1 MGSYGWVFSPADF
14 GSYLSKY
21 CRHNSSRVDSS
32 LAPGSLS
39 KTGFAI
45 QKEQNEKVGIGVNT
59 KGAEEEEQDHL
70 QFLFNQLFSSCSSI
84 PATTFLGSGGGTE
97 GLHSTGDPQLGHTW
111 IAREGGIQ
119 HVI

>member
-1 MGSYGWVFSPADF
+1 MEAICLNIVGITHPELTVHLHRGASQ
-14 GSYLSKY
+14 
-21 CRHNSSRVDSS
+21 R
-32 LAPGSLS
+32 
-39 KTGFAI
+39 GFAI